1 MHIGI
6 WCRSVVGLQ
15 LSLQLLGSLA
25 RSLES
30 CCRLAEDLRIILL
43 IVGQVGAQNLLDLGR
58 SPERTGRVFEVQ
70 LDLKR
75 PTDRDWIRA
84 DRLRK

>member
-1 MHIGI
+1 
-6 WCRSVVGLQ
+6 VV
-15 LSLQLLGSLA
+15 
-25 RSLES
+25 
-30 CCRLAEDLRIILL
+30 
-43 IVGQVGAQNLLDLGR
+43 AQNLLDPGR

-75 PTDRDWIRA
+75 PTDCDWIRA